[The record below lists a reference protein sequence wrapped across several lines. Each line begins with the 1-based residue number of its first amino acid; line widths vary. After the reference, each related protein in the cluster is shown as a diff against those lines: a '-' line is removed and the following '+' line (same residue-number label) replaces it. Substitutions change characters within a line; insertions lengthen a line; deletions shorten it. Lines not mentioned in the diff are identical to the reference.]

1 MTPLLDRI
9 DQTELQSTLKTL
21 GLDGWLLYDFRGVNP
36 VARRVVGLGG
46 LVTRR
51 VYVWLPASGRPVA
64 LVHRIELGA
73 VAEFP
78 GEVRSYGSWRELEQ
92 QLAALVRG
100 RRVAMEISPD
110 GGVPY
115 LDRVPA
121 GAAHVLKRIG
131 AVTTSSATLVSQ
143 FAARWSA
150 AERED
155 HRAAAEIVADI
166 ARAVLRDVVRDA
178 GRATETAVQ
187 RRVRERLEAT
197 GLNAPDPPIVAF
209 GAHAA
214 NPHYEPR
221 EGDEVVLEAGQV
233 VLLDLWARRTRGT
246 VFADQTW
253 MGFAGT
259 SPPDEV
265 VRVWEAVRD
274 ARDAVLDRLRSGWGH
289 GTLTGADLDD
299 VARGLIT
306 SRGYGDAFLHRTG
319 HSIDGDL
326 HGSGPNLDNF
336 ETHDTRELVEGVG
349 FSVEPG
355 IYLDERFGM
364 RTEVNAFID
373 DSGPVVTPQEI
384 QRELISTSTLGV

>member
-1 MTPLLDRI
+1 MTLLERI
-9 DQTELQSTLKTL
+9 DLGELQSTLKTL
-21 GLDGWLLYDFRGVNP
+21 GLDGWLLYDFRGGNP

-73 VAEFP
+73 VAAFP

-92 QLAALVRG
+92 QLGALIRG

-121 GAAHVLKRIG
+121 GAAKVLERIG
-131 AVTTSSATLVSQ
+131 AVMTSSALLVSR
-143 FAARWSA
+143 FAAGWTA
-150 AERED
+150 AERQD
-155 HRAAAEIVADI
+155 HRAAAEILADT
-166 ARAVLRDVVRDA
+166 ARAVLREAVREA
-178 GRATETAVQ
+178 GKATEIAVQ
-187 RRVRERLEAT
+187 RRVRERLEAA
-197 GLNAPDPPIVAF
+197 GLNAPESPIVAF

-221 EGDEVVLEAGQV
+221 EGDEVVLQPGQV

-259 SPPDEV
+259 SPPDDV
-265 VRVWEAVRD
+265 ARVWEAVRD
-274 ARDAVLDRLRSGWGH
+274 ARDAVLDRLRSGWGS
-289 GTLTGADLDD
+289 GPLTGADLDD
-299 VARGLIT
+299 VARGVIT
-306 SRGYGDAFLHRTG
+306 SRGYGDAFFHRTG

-336 ETHDTRELVEGVG
+336 ETNDTRELVVGLG

-355 IYLDERFGM
+355 IYLDGRFGV
-364 RTEVNAFID
+364 RSEVNVFID
-373 DSGPVVTPQEI
+373 DAGPQVTPREI
-384 QRELISTSTLGV
+384 QRALITL